1 MKQKISIIIPFYN
14 EEGNIINLVEEIR
27 KAVKKDFKNLDYE
40 IIMVD
45 DGSRDNTWQE
55 IKECK
60 EKDPNVI
67 WLKLNK
73 NYWQSVAMDAG
84 FRQAEGEIVVSL
96 DWDWQNDP
104 ADIKKLYDKL
114 IADNLD
120 LVAWRRQKRKDP
132 WSIVFITK
140 TAKLLRRMLIKDG
153 VNDSWCTLRVYK
165 KEVVENLYLWWE
177 MHRYIV
183 AISKINWF
191 KIGELPV
198 NHRARWHGVSKY
210 NWTKSMKWL
219 IDLIY
224 IWFIGKYESRPL
236 HLFWFLGILNL
247 FLGFLMF
254 LYAVFQKL
262 FFSYDFSNNWY
273 TLLGIFMIQIWLM
286 LFVFGIMLDL
296 MIRSYYNTSS
306 NKRYLVKEKY

>member
-1 MKQKISIIIPFYN
+1 MKEKISIIIPFYN
-14 EEGNIINLVEEIR
+14 EEENIFKLFMELQKSI
-27 KAVKKDFKNLDYE
+27 KKDFQNFDYE
-40 IIMVD
+40 IIMID
-45 DGSRDNTWQE
+45 DGSRDKTWSE
-55 IKECK
+55 IKRCK
-60 EKDPNVI
+60 DKDANVI

-84 FRQAEGEIVVSL
+84 FRNSTGEIVVSL

-104 ADIKKLYDKL
+104 ADIKKLYEKML
-114 IADNLD
+114 QDNLD

-140 TAKLLRRMLIKDG
+140 TARFLRKMLIKDW
-153 VNDSWCTLRVYK
+153 VNDSGCTLRVYK
-165 KEVVENLYLWWE
+165 KEVIENLYLWWE
-177 MHRYIV
+177 MHRFIV

-198 NHRARWHGVSKY
+198 NHRAREHWISKY
-210 NWTKSMKWL
+210 NWTKSMKWF

-236 HLFWFLGILNL
+236 HLFWLLGMLNL
-247 FLGFLMF
+247 WIWFLMF
-254 LYAVFQKL
+254 LYAVWQKI

-286 LFVFGIMLDL
+286 LFVFGIILDL
-296 MIRSYYNTSS
+296 MIRTYYNTSAD
-306 NKRYLVKEKY
+306 KRYLIKEKY